1 MGRLDMPPSCARVP
15 RCWPHGFG
23 RQCTGP
29 LCNNPVLLGSP
40 NLFRPFRSGWTM
52 NAWSRFARQKEE
64 RTSSALTRRFEL
76 RTTTPTAS
84 YCGNPSAP
92 CLKALKIIPSHAQA
106 AARPPTHNSGGR
118 AARLYSLCSV
128 DFSPTLLLPRRPIR
142 RSYALH
148 RPASFCTAVRCYK
161 LAATQLYCGAYN
173 KAVGCPEARCQLE
186 ATNSLA
192 DSSDSADRRR
202 RSGRSRTWN
211 CRWALS
217 AALGTSDQPS
227 PPPIRALRQ
236 ICTFLDVVSTS
247 TPAPRGSGAPS

>member
-1 MGRLDMPPSCARVP
+1 
-15 RCWPHGFG
+15 
-23 RQCTGP
+23 
-29 LCNNPVLLGSP
+29 
-40 NLFRPFRSGWTM
+40 M

-92 CLKALKIIPSHAQA
+92 CLKAPEIIPSHAQA

-128 DFSPTLLLPRRPIR
+128 DFSPTLLLPRRPTR
-142 RSYALH
+142 RSYALR

-173 KAVGCPEARCQLE
+173 KAVGCPEARLSHPRIQRSYALYPPGVC
-186 ATNSLA
+186 
-192 DSSDSADRRR
+192 DRLGCILPLPP
-202 RSGRSRTWN
+202 SETRTF
-211 CRWALS
+211 
-217 AALGTSDQPS
+217 G
-227 PPPIRALRQ
+227 
-236 ICTFLDVVSTS
+236 
-247 TPAPRGSGAPS
+247 GYE